1 MFRRFEFRNLLGRV
15 DILDD
20 AVPAQPMRMEG
31 TQVEWREGEF
41 PEVKGRAALA
51 IRDGRF
57 ALARDDN
64 VVVGVWEPAF
74 ERRLE
79 RAELVA
85 HDFKALPRLT
95 MEPAEDTMLLAYLIE
110 PGRAAYE
117 LDDLAQEYG
126 VEPIPEPATDDETAA
141 LVRHAEIPRRLA
153 PTMLERV
160 RERGAEDLYRTID

>member
-1 MFRRFEFRNLLGRV
+1 E
-15 DILDD
+15 
-20 AVPAQPMRMEG
+20 EG
-31 TQVEWREGEF
+31 V
-41 PEVKGRAALA
+41 
-51 IRDGRF
+51 I
-57 ALARDDN
+57 
-64 VVVGVWEPAF
+64 VGAWEPAF

-141 LVRHAEIPRRLA
+141 LGRHAETPRPPAPGQLEPDRARAPQALHPPHRLPPAA
-153 PTMLERV
+153 PP
-160 RERGAEDLYRTID
+160 